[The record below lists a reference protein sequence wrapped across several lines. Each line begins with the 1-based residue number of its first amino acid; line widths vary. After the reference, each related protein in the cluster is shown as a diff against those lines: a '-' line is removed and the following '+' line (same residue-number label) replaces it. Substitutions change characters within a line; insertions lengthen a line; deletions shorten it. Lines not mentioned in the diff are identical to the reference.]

1 MTGSRGDLADLS
13 AELAALDADLIRLHG
28 SREIARLSLLH
39 EKAAALL
46 KDARARRFHLTHAW
60 VYALECGDKDR
71 ADRLAGA
78 ILSVN
83 ET

>member
-1 MTGSRGDLADLS
+1 MTGSHGDLADLS
-13 AELAALDADLIRLHG
+13 AELAAVDADLIRLHG
-28 SREIARLSLLH
+28 SREIAKLSCLH

-46 KDARARRFHLTHAW
+46 DDAGARRFHLTHAW

-71 ADRLAGA
+71 ANRLARV

-83 ET
+83 GS